1 MAAALCGLIQ
11 TTCLR
16 PVWNR
21 SNLDWFGAGSGLFR
35 FRKRAASEAKG
46 GLSIG
51 GMTYKNVS
59 EQGPTHL
66 RLLPHFLRGPGGAQ
80 IKSRGGFVKTEITMT
95 NMLGDQPA
103 LWQDRV
109 MLDED
114 FFRALSDRPE
124 PGCAMDRANPG
135 RMRLARIDTLRH
147 TRPCA

>member
-1 MAAALCGLIQ
+1 MQVWTIASGRTAVTPPESPFRPS
-11 TTCLR
+11 TTASSTSSPPRFLSSFITC
-16 PVWNR
+16 
-21 SNLDWFGAGSGLFR
+21 SQNL
-35 FRKRAASEAKG
+35 
-46 GLSIG
+46 
-51 GMTYKNVS
+51 T
-59 EQGPTHL
+59 P
-66 RLLPHFLRGPGGAQ
+66 LLEPKP
-80 IKSRGGFVKTEITMT
+80 EDMT

-147 TRPCA
+147 TRPFA